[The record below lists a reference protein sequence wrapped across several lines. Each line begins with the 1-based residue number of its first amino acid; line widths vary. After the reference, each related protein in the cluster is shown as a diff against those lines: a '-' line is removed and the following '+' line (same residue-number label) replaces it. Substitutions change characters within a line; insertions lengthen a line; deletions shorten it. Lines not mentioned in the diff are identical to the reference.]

1 MSSSSVGAHFGDL
14 AQLVEH
20 LLCKQ
25 GVRGSTPLVSTNRN
39 LLPEMGGD
47 FYFANFLEPEMSTMS
62 PGWKTD
68 LDILALTG
76 STITEHDDHLVVKT
90 PHNPDYH
97 WGNCILVLDP
107 THINDAQ
114 KWVNIFKQ
122 EFPEKDWLAVGLPV
136 MPKDTGAWEAFGIEL
151 EQLDV
156 LSTKARPN
164 QVQAPDGYTTRAFL
178 DSDWEH
184 LTQREIADG
193 ISEGNYPKE
202 AIESFVLETNA
213 TRRRLCEMGDA
224 AWFGVFH
231 GDLLVSNLGI
241 IRCGTTGRYQSVETL
256 VSHRRKGLASHLL
269 GVAANWSAES
279 DCDNWVIVTQETNDA
294 GRVYRRAGFQAD
306 IASVNAHKRSR
317 V

>member
-1 MSSSSVGAHFGDL
+1 MSL
-14 AQLVEH
+14 
-20 LLCKQ
+20 
-25 GVRGSTPLVSTNRN
+25 
-39 LLPEMGGD
+39 
-47 FYFANFLEPEMSTMS
+47 MS

-76 STITEHDDHLVVKT
+76 SNITNHEDHLVVKT

-97 WGNCILVLDP
+97 WGNCILVFDR

-114 KWVNIFKQ
+114 KWVNIFNQ

-136 MPKDTGAWEAFGIEL
+136 MPQDTSAWEKYGIQL

-156 LSTKARPN
+156 LSTNARPN
-164 QVQAPDGYTTRAFL
+164 QVQAPEGYVTRSFL

-213 TRRRLCEMGDA
+213 TRRKLCEKGDA
-224 AWFGVFH
+224 AWFGVFD

-241 IRCGTTGRYQSVETL
+241 IRCGSTGRYQSVETL
-256 VSHRRKGLASHLL
+256 ATYRRKGLASHLL
-269 GVAANWSAES
+269 GVAANWSEENG
-279 DCDNWVIVTQETNDA
+279 CDNWVIVTQETNDA

-306 IASVNAHKRSR
+306 LASVNAHKRSR